1 MYVWTSESICRF
13 SCLLKNPHMGVIL
26 GAGGSLSVSVWS
38 PTGGR
43 LCSFSPCIE
52 QVQKTAEAL
61 TDHGFEEINTL
72 EVLLRVHDVRTV
84 SLPLPD
90 FGPDC
95 SAHPEPDAMEA
106 PPPAP
111 SQTSINIKTTTPPR
125 ELPGHTGYLTFATK
139 PRT

>member
-1 MYVWTSESICRF
+1 M
-13 SCLLKNPHMGVIL
+13 
-26 GAGGSLSVSVWS
+26 SVWS
-38 PTGGR
+38 PAGGR

-52 QVQKTAEAL
+52 QVQRTAEAL

-90 FGPDC
+90 YGPDC
-95 SAHPEPDAMEA
+95 SAHPEPDAMET
-106 PPPAP
+106 PPPP
-111 SQTSINIKTTTPPR
+111 SHASISMKTTTPPR
-125 ELPGHTGYLTFATK
+125 ELPGHTGYLIFATK